1 METNNVLEEKIDLA
15 QSDNGIVAESI
26 NSEKQKP
33 CRFGKFTTADEL
45 LRGYEE
51 LEKSYTKKCQ
61 ELSKLKNQTGGTSE
75 QTPPQAEQAV
85 AQTVSDGKTPT
96 QPKVQDA
103 PNASYVKAT
112 DEQKN
117 SAQSTDC
124 SAATNGQEESCR
136 SQTQLVESLQQF
148 LRQNPDIARNL
159 LQKTA
164 TSDVAPRVIGSGGAL
179 GMAEPVRAKSLGEA
193 SRLALKSFSEK

>member
-1 METNNVLEEKIDLA
+1 METNNISEENVVTA
-15 QSDNGIVAESI
+15 QTDSGTVDGAN
-26 NSEKQKP
+26 NQKQNP

-61 ELSKLKNQTGGTSE
+61 ELSKLKNQTGGISE
-75 QTPPQAEQAV
+75 QTPPQTEQTV
-85 AQTVSDGKTPT
+85 AQTVSDGDVPT

-103 PNASYVKAT
+103 PDASYVKAT
-112 DEQKN
+112 DEQN
-117 SAQSTDC
+117 NTAQSTDKT
-124 SAATNGQEESCR
+124 AATNGQEKSCQ

-159 LQKTA
+159 LQKTVA
-164 TSDVAPRVIGSGGAL
+164 SDAAPRVIGSGGAL

>member
-1 METNNVLEEKIDLA
+1 METNNVLEEKA
-15 QSDNGIVAESI
+15 VSAESE
-26 NSEKQKP
+26 NGSVDGTNNKKQNP
-33 CRFGKFTTADEL
+33 CQFGKFTSADEL

-75 QTPPQAEQAV
+75 QTPPQTEQTV
-85 AQTVSDGKTPT
+85 AQTVSDGVVPA

-103 PNASYVKAT
+103 PDASYVKAT
-112 DEQKN
+112 DEQKK
-117 SAQSTDC
+117 SARSVD
-124 SAATNGQEESCR
+124 SAATNGQDESCQ

-164 TSDVAPRVIGSGGAL
+164 TSEVAPRVIGSGGAL

>member
-1 METNNVLEEKIDLA
+1 METNNVLEEKAVSA
-15 QSDNGIVAESI
+15 QTDAEIADST
-26 NSEKQKP
+26 NNQKQNP
-33 CRFGKFTTADEL
+33 CRYGKFTTADEL

-75 QTPPQAEQAV
+75 QTPPQTEQIV
-85 AQTVSDGKTPT
+85 AQTVSDGVFPAP
-96 QPKVQDA
+96 QKVQDA
-103 PNASYVKAT
+103 PDASYVKAT

-117 SAQSTDC
+117 SAQSVDC
-124 SAATNGQEESCR
+124 AATNGQEESCQ